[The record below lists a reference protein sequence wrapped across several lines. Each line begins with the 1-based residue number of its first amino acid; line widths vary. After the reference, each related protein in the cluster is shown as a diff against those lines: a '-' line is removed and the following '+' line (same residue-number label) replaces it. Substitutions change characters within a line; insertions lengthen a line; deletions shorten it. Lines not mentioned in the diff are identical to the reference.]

1 MAPASSASRLPK
13 MYLYIMISKKNNDA
27 SLSEV
32 HESVDTTAKK
42 KGWRR
47 TLSFLGPAYLVSV
60 GYMDPGNWATDLA
73 GGSKYG
79 YTLIWVLLM
88 SNLMAL
94 LLQSLSARLGI
105 VRGRDL
111 AQANRETYP
120 KKMNFI
126 LWVLAEIAI
135 AATDLAEIL
144 GMAIGIQLLT
154 GLPLIWGVS
163 ITVLDTF
170 LLLYLQRLGI
180 RKMEAF
186 IISLI
191 GVIGL
196 CFLVNIIMASP
207 QLHDVLQGLIPSLPD
222 AADLYA
228 AKGMTN
234 ALPKETALYLAI
246 GIIGATVMPHNL
258 YLHSA
263 LVQTRKIK
271 KTKEGIKQALKF
283 SFIDS
288 AVALNI
294 AFLINA
300 AILILAATVFFQTG
314 KTEVAE
320 ISQAHELLSPMLGS
334 NFASTLFAIALIAS
348 GQSSTVTGT
357 LAGQIVM
364 EGYLRLRINPVMRRL
379 ITRLIAIIPAI
390 IVIAIFGEG
399 EVDSLLIFSQVILSL
414 QLGFAVIPL
423 IHFVSD
429 KKTMGSFAIKPW
441 VQCLA
446 WLVASV
452 LVYLNLKMLMGE
464 AVDFFDTSNNM
475 ILKAVIASAGLF
487 FVGLLVYSIIF
498 PLIAKNKKTVSI
510 KIHPETSIINELNIP
525 TFNKIAIALD
535 FSVNDEK
542 LLAYAIG
549 QGKEDT
555 RYVLMHIVESASAKL
570 FGDESDDYESR
581 KDKETMESYVAEME
595 SRGYAV
601 EGFLGYKNRAKEIV
615 RIAKEVNADMLV
627 MGAHGHTAIKDFI
640 YGETVNTVRHE
651 LKIPVLIVNL

>member
-1 MAPASSASRLPK
+1 MARNTDFDS
-13 MYLYIMISKKNNDA
+13 

-32 HESVDTTAKK
+32 HQSVDTTNLK
-42 KGWRR
+42 R
-47 TLSFLGPAYLVSV
+47 TPWKRILSFFGPAYLVSV

-79 YTLIWVLLM
+79 YTLIWVLFM

-163 ITVLDTF
+163 ITVFDTF

-186 IISLI
+186 IIGLI
-191 GVIGL
+191 AIIGF
-196 CFLVNIIMASP
+196 CFLVNIIIASP
-207 QLHDVLQGLIPSLPD
+207 QLHDVLQGFVPSLPD
-222 AADLYA
+222 AKDLYA
-228 AKGMTN
+228 AKGMNN
-234 ALPKETALYLAI
+234 ALPGETALYLAI

-263 LVQTRKIK
+263 LVQTRKIN
-271 KTKEGIKQALKF
+271 KTQQGIKQALKY
-283 SFIDS
+283 SFFDS
-288 AVALNI
+288 AIALNI

-320 ISQAHELLSPMLGS
+320 IKQAHELLSPMLGS

-364 EGYLRLRINPVMRRL
+364 EGYLRIRINPVMRRL

-390 IVIAIFGEG
+390 IVIAMFGEDK
-399 EVDSLLIFSQVILSL
+399 VDSLLIFSQVVLSL

-429 KKTMGSFAIKPW
+429 KKTMGSFAIKPI
-441 VQCLA
+441 VQFLA
-446 WLVASV
+446 WVVASV

-464 AVDFFDTSNNM
+464 AISFFDTSDSNM
-475 ILKAVIASAGLF
+475 LKTIIVITGLF
-487 FVGLLVYSIIF
+487 FVILLIYSIIF
-498 PLIAKNKKTVSI
+498 PLLNKSKKTASI
-510 KIHPETSIINELNIP
+510 QMHPDILGLQNLETP
-525 TFNKIAIALD
+525 VYKMIAVALD
-535 FSVNDEK
+535 FSENDIK
-542 LLAYAIG
+542 LLAAAIG
-549 QGKEDT
+549 QAREDTQFVLIHVVESPTAILLGKET
-555 RYVLMHIVESASAKL
+555 
-570 FGDESDDYESR
+570 GDYETE
-581 KDKETMESYVAEME
+581 KDNERLELFVNHL
-595 SRGYAV
+595 
-601 EGFLGYKNRAKEIV
+601 EGKGYKSKGILGFRHSSKEIV
-615 RIAKEVNADMLV
+615 RIVKEENADMLV
-627 MGAHGHTAIKDFI
+627 LGAHGHTGIKDFI
-640 YGETVNTVRHE
+640 YGETVNAVRHE
-651 LKIPVLIVNL
+651 MKIPVLIVHL